1 METISHGEHLTQL
14 RRSAVLFPVNCYLV
28 SEDDGLTLVDTSL
41 AGSAP
46 AILAAA
52 RAASPL
58 PIRRIALTHVHMDHA
73 GSLDAL
79 HAALPEAEI
88 IISVRE
94 ARMLARDFTLDAAE
108 PQVKVRG
115 GWPVCTTRPT
125 RTVVPGE
132 RIGSLEVVAAPGH
145 TPGQV
150 AFLDTRAGGTLIAGD
165 ALSTHFG
172 IAVAGVSRALF
183 PFVAMGTWHKPT
195 ALATAKALRALHPAR
210 LAVGHGPV
218 LSQPEAAMDRA
229 IAEATRRFGVEAAH
243 GA

>member
-1 METISHGEHLTQL
+1 MDTISHGDHLTQL
-14 RRSAVLFPVNCYLV
+14 RRRTVLFPINCYLV
-28 SEDDGLTLVDTSL
+28 DEDDGLTLVDTGL

-46 AILAAA
+46 AILTAALA
-52 RAASPL
+52 ESST

-79 HAALPEAEI
+79 HAALPDAEI
-88 IISVRE
+88 IVSARE
-94 ARMLARDFTLDAAE
+94 ARMLARDFTLDASE

-125 RTVVPGE
+125 RTVAPGE

-150 AFLDTRAGGTLIAGD
+150 AFLDTRNGTLIAGD

-195 ALATAKALRALHPAR
+195 ALATAKELRGLNPAR
-210 LAVGHGPV
+210 LAVGHDHV
-218 LSQPEAAMDRA
+218 LTQPEAAMDKA
-229 IAEATRRFGVEAAH
+229 IAEATQRFGMQAAH